1 MKGSAKQ
8 NPGPAL
14 SVIIPLMDAER
25 GLQGFWDELYPFLN
39 SLNRSYEVV
48 FVDQGSLDRTSTLLY
63 QQHKLWP
70 ELTQVLLAHGR
81 VSEDTAVLAG
91 LKACRGKA
99 AIILPFRTGAPS
111 KVIAQFLDSLDLGH
125 DFVAGATSRSEGSGW
140 HRRLFQAETWLR
152 TRVSGFR
159 LSDPDFGLYGY
170 DRSLITTL
178 NQAGVGPLPVPEVL
192 PALALSLAL
201 NPEEIAV
208 PDMPKPARKSPSGRI
223 DQAYRHLHLLF
234 GASRLPLRLYAV
246 LSLGLALLAFALA
259 LFVALFGLL
268 VADAGVGGILLGL
281 VLASHLALGLGLFAL
296 YLDRL
301 PGGLGGDAGFQLKL
315 HLAPRVNLEGAATVA
330 NHRG

>member
-1 MKGSAKQ
+1 MKGTAKQ
-8 NPGPAL
+8 NAGPAL
-14 SVIIPLMDAER
+14 SVIIPLMDVER
-25 GLQGFWDELYPFLN
+25 GLQGFWDGLYPFLN

-91 LKACRGKA
+91 IKACGGKA
-99 AIILPFRTGAPS
+99 AIILPFRSGAPS

-125 DFVAGATSRSEGSGW
+125 DFVAGASSRSGVSTW
-140 HRRLFQAETWLR
+140 YRRVFQAETWLR

-178 NQAGVGPLPVPEVL
+178 TKAGVGPLPVPEVL
-192 PALALSLAL
+192 PALALSLAR
-201 NPEEIAV
+201 NPEEIRV
-208 PDMPKPARKSPSGRI
+208 SDMPKPGGKSLSGRI

-234 GASRLPLRLYAV
+234 GTSRLPLRLYAV
-246 LSLGLALLAFALA
+246 LSLGLALLGFALA

-268 VADAGVGGILLGL
+268 VADAGIGGMLLGL
-281 VLASHLALGLGLFAL
+281 VLASHVALGLGLFAL

-301 PGGLGGDAGFQLKL
+301 PGGLGGDGGFQLKL
-315 HLAPRVNLEGAATVA
+315 HLAPRGNAEGAATEVD
-330 NHRG
+330 H